1 MNQKLITGFKIFLA
15 CAICL
20 GAIVLTVKLIE
31 IF

>member
-20 GAIVLTVKLIE
+20 GVIVLAVKLVE
-31 IF
+31 MY